1 MEGKIIIL
9 SAPSGCGKSTIIK
22 ALMERGDLNLRF
34 SVSATNRPPRVGEI
48 NGIHY
53 HFLSDE
59 EFRSHIKSG
68 DFVEHEEVYPGRFY
82 GTLRSEIDSILA
94 SGFNCILDIDVEGAL
109 NVKKIYGDRAIAI
122 FIAPPSLE
130 ELANRL
136 RLRATDS
143 ESDISKRL
151 SKAETEMGYEPRFD
165 NTVVND
171 DLASAWWRVTHDVG
185 EYCREHAPMQN

>member
-94 SGFNCILDIDVEGAL
+94 SGHNCILDIDVEGAL
-109 NVKKIYGDRAIAI
+109 NVKKYTVTRQSQSSLL
-122 FIAPPSLE
+122 PPRSKSSPTGFAFVPPT
-130 ELANRL
+130 ANLTSRSVFQRPKSKWAMNRVSTTL
-136 RLRATDS
+136 LSTM
-143 ESDISKRL
+143 ISQR
-151 SKAETEMGYEPRFD
+151 P
-165 NTVVND
+165 
-171 DLASAWWRVTHDVG
+171 
-185 EYCREHAPMQN
+185 

>member
-22 ALMERGDLNLRF
+22 ALMERGDLNLHF

-151 SKAETEMGYEPRFD
+151 SKAEIEMGYEPRFD

-171 DLASAWWRVTHDVG
+171 DLASAIDTVHDTIS
-185 EYCREHAPMQN
+185 EFLSKS

>member
-22 ALMERGDLNLRF
+22 ALMERGDLNMRF
-34 SVSATNRPPRVGEI
+34 SVSATNRKPRVGEI
-48 NGIHY
+48 DGIHY
-53 HFLSDE
+53 HFLTDE
-59 EFRSHIKSG
+59 EFRRHIDSG

-94 SGFNCILDIDVEGAL
+94 SGINCILDIDVEGAL
-109 NVKKIYGDRAIAI
+109 NVKRIYGNRAMAI

-143 ESDISKRL
+143 EADISKRL
-151 SKAETEMGYEPRFD
+151 SKAEIEMSYEPRFD
-165 NTVVND
+165 TTIVND
-171 DLASAWWRVTHDVG
+171 DLTSAIDKVHDTIS
-185 EYCREHAPMQN
+185 AFLNKP